1 MAVDGS
7 LSVLASAKEKAS
19 GIGMNDA
26 SNGGNDARSP
36 ICAVVAFSRIAN
48 AEK

>member
-1 MAVDGS
+1 
-7 LSVLASAKEKAS
+7 
-19 GIGMNDA
+19 MNDA
-26 SNGGNDARSP
+26 SSGGSDASSP